1 MSSGEG
7 DRVQVRD
14 VVADDV
20 VEVIAETLGV
30 EREELTFG
38 SSAESI
44 AEWTSLA
51 HLRVVEAVEQR
62 FGVLLRRTS
71 AYRGRLA
78 GRRRL
83 CPHTRLNRIRPLEQS
98 AHVTAQLVDARLG
111 EHGLMSAGCP

>member
-7 DRVQVRD
+7 GRVQVRD

-38 SSAESI
+38 SSAENI
-44 AEWTSLA
+44 AEWSSLA

-62 FGVLLRRTS
+62 FGVLLTAAEVVECDSVAKFVDIVRTRRT
-71 AYRGRLA
+71 
-78 GRRRL
+78 
-83 CPHTRLNRIRPLEQS
+83 
-98 AHVTAQLVDARLG
+98 
-111 EHGLMSAGCP
+111 